1 MTPIRVET
9 SAVEPV
15 SLAEMRAYLRLDPD
29 DGGAEDA
36 LVGGL
41 VTAARTM
48 LETETRRVLVPSIF
62 RVVLSCWPCGG
73 LLPLPLSPLVAVTRA
88 ALAAQD
94 GTLTDLPSGT
104 VRAGPDLL
112 DGPCLLI
119 DPAAPALAGRSVL
132 IEVAAGFGGNGAPV
146 PAPLALA
153 IKRLAAAWFEH
164 RGDEPGPAAPADI
177 AALAAPFRWRR
188 L

>member
-15 SLAEMRAYLRLDPD
+15 SLPEMRAYLRLDPD
-29 DGGAEDA
+29 DTAEDA
-36 LVGGL
+36 LVASL
-41 VTAARTM
+41 VTAARAVI
-48 LETETRRVLVPSIF
+48 EAETRRILVPSRF
-62 RVVLSCWPCGG
+62 RVVLACWPCDG
-73 LLPLPLSPLVAVTRA
+73 LVPLPLSPLVSVARA
-88 ALAAQD
+88 ALAAAD
-94 GTLTDLPSGT
+94 GVLTDLAPGL

-112 DGPCLLI
+112 DGPCLLV
-119 DPAAPALAGRSVL
+119 DPTAPALAGRSVL
-132 IEVAAGFGGNGAPV
+132 IEVTVGFSGGGPPL

-153 IKRLAAAWFEH
+153 VRRLAAAWFEH
-164 RGDEPGPAAPADI
+164 RGDEAVSAAPADI